1 LLGWVRVRL
10 RLRSPLLPIGSAY
23 DGSCRHGGDYR
34 GVEKEIFLRVGLRR
48 GEYRAELGVIFW
60 EYGGGVLGEPKPL
73 LLWI

>member
-1 LLGWVRVRL
+1 VQLW
-10 RLRSPLLPIGSAY
+10 LRSLLLPIGLAY

-34 GVEKEIFLRVGLRR
+34 VVEKEIFLQVGLRH
-48 GEYRAELGVIFW
+48 GEYRAELDVIFW